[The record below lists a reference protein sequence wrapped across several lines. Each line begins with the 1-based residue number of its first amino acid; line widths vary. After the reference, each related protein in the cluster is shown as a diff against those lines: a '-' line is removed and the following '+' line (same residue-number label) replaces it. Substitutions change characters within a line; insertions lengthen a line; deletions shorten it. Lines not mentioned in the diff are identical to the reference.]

1 MLDSEACYS
10 DPKVLKAALVLLTI
24 TLQNMIKREDQQN
37 LLTKATHSLVTIM
50 DDDHTTLDYKSLTI
64 VLKSFEDLLDHD
76 QLGTLVTESVS
87 TICEV

>member
-1 MLDSEACYS
+1 MLDFETCYS
-10 DPKVLKAALVLLTI
+10 DPKVLKAVLVLLTI
-24 TLQNMIKREDQQN
+24 TLKSMTNRENQQM

-64 VLKSFEDLLDHD
+64 VLQSFDNLLSHD

-87 TICEV
+87 RAFEA